1 MVWFPR
7 EPKAHLIYPTLP
19 WAGALSPTQISLNPV
34 HLSVSRDEA
43 STISG
48 QPVPVPHHPH
58 FMQICIKSNSYVTQS
73 LERLRDAEIPDLP
86 EQCWCYENEITPL
99 KLHGLIFI
107 IFFLD

>member
-19 WAGALSPTQISLNPV
+19 WAEALSPTQISLNPV

-73 LERLRDAEIPDLP
+73 LERLRDAEIPDLH
-86 EQCWCYENEITPL
+86 EQCWCHENEITPL